1 MASHV
6 IYGRKGVLEME
17 VKYILE
23 TVYLNGDKYMDKFD
37 TIYELVETLRYIDG
51 WINERNPDH
60 MKLDKN
66 QISVTTE
73 EV

>member
-1 MASHV
+1 
-6 IYGRKGVLEME
+6 ME

-23 TVYLNGDKYMDKFD
+23 TVYFNGDQYMDKFD

-51 WINERNPDH
+51 QINERNPDD